1 MASGIILAGGLSSR
15 AQTNKMSFLFDGK
28 PLLQHTIDSLEPFV
42 DTIYLVTGHYDQ
54 EIRSFIKE
62 SPKIKIVYNQDYQK
76 GMFSSVLTGAREV
89 NDDVFILPGDIPFI
103 KKETYQALLNG
114 SLDVRCPIY
123 QGKEGHPLF
132 IKKELV
138 KELIKEPIDSNLK
151 LFRNKHK
158 LEKIEVNDKNILKDI
173 DTVEQYKEIT
183 KERM

>member
-114 SLDVRCPIY
+114 SLDIRCPIY

-132 IKKELV
+132 IS
-138 KELIKEPIDSNLK
+138 IKLKSKLLNEPVDSNLRK
-151 LFRNKHK
+151 FRD
-158 LEKIEVNDKNILKDI
+158 EQDKEIIPVDDPNILKDI
-173 DTVEQYKEIT
+173 DTMNEYKT
-183 KERM
+183 LLDERK